1 MADTGKLRN
10 GIHGCIVGA
19 RPRDRWTAAEPYLGE
34 CCKFDFSES
43 EVEREVTREEQIIG
57 TFVGFAG
64 AMLEDF
70 DIVEFLHRLLE
81 RAVELLSCA
90 EAGLLLANAEGALRV
105 MASSSQRS
113 EALEFLQ
120 AEGGGGPCVESYL
133 GSRTVLSEDLQE
145 DRERWP
151 AFVEMA
157 LENGICSVHSI
168 PMRVQGETIGA
179 FTLFR
184 SKVGR
189 IAPNDLPLGQGL
201 ADIAAVA
208 ILQER
213 ATRERRGVVQQL
225 EHALGSRVLIE
236 QAKGIL
242 AERAHASMDAAFL
255 GIRAY
260 SRSHNRRLIEV
271 AGDIV
276 EHRLEGSEI
285 DKLVPPPAR

>member
-1 MADTGKLRN
+1 M
-10 GIHGCIVGA
+10 
-19 RPRDRWTAAEPYLGE
+19 
-34 CCKFDFSES
+34 
-43 EVEREVTREEQIIG
+43 TREEQIIA
-57 TFVGFAG
+57 TFVELADT
-64 AMLEDF
+64 MLEDF

-90 EAGLLLANAEGALRV
+90 EAGLLLANAEGALQV

-113 EALEFLQ
+113 EALELLQ
-120 AEGGGGPCVESYL
+120 SESGRGPCVESYL
-133 GSRTVLSEDLQE
+133 GSQTVFSEDLE
-145 DRERWP
+145 MDRKRWP
-151 AFVEMA
+151 VFAEAA
-157 LENGICSVHSI
+157 LGSGIGSVHSI
-168 PMRVQGETIGA
+168 PMRVQGETIGT
-179 FTLFR
+179 FNLFR

-189 IAPNDLPLGQGL
+189 IGPHDLPLGQGL
-201 ADIAAVA
+201 ADISAVA

-213 ATRERRGVVQQL
+213 ATRERRGIVQQL

-242 AERAHASMDAAFL
+242 AERAHASIDAAFL

-276 EHRLEGSEI
+276 ENRLDTS
-285 DKLVPPPAR
+285 DLVKLLPPAAR